1 MENGNVQ
8 VHTDFFFAAKKM
20 RNKLGERRV
29 VCLLIVGRFLTYL
42 FEKTSTDHVA
52 K

>member
-1 MENGNVQ
+1 MENGNVFMYIQ
-8 VHTDFFFAAKKM
+8 IFFLQRKM

-29 VCLLIVGRFLTYL
+29 LCLLIVGRFLTYP

>member
-8 VHTDFFFAAKKM
+8 VHTDFFCSIKM